1 MRVWQGSQGA
11 FWGAL
16 GACRGWGG
24 IGHGG
29 EGVNALTGACR
40 GLCVGLGVWDAGQR
54 DSVGGC
60 LGIWGACGR
69 AQGRGACGVVWGW
82 AGYAGRGLGGV

>member
-1 MRVWQGSQGA
+1 M
-11 FWGAL
+11 
-16 GACRGWGG
+16 
-24 IGHGG
+24 
-29 EGVNALTGACR
+29 NALTWACR

-82 AGYAGRGLGGV
+82 AGCAGRGLGACRAGQGRGQRDRAADSVRGWTVKRG